1 MPRPT
6 VAERCLFAHAAT
18 RTATIKKLVITVRS
32 LPYPVAAASLLQ
44 FAPELSHRAK
54 IHSVA
59 VPTRRLHIQLCY
71 MSGSGFAADTN

>member
-44 FAPELSHRAK
+44 FAPEAK
-54 IHSVA
+54 PPRKDSVA